1 MGGEVDQK
9 TQVNDAVVGA
19 DHGLHTGQ
27 GRSARLRDRLA
38 LGLMLLSALG
48 ALYGFV
54 SSVGTVTGASLA
66 TQQVEAWRMIGFL
79 MFSGVFVL
87 LGLWPRRYP
96 YLWELTIA
104 NKVALTLVQLILIS
118 RATNA
123 MADGVVDAVVSVFL
137 ILAYILSRGY
147 ESWRRAR

>member
-9 TQVNDAVVGA
+9 AQVNDAVVGA
-19 DHGLHTGQ
+19 DRGLHTGQ

-54 SSVGTVTGASLA
+54 SSVGMVTGASLA
-66 TQQVEAWRMIGFL
+66 MQQVEAWRMIGFL

-96 YLWELTIA
+96 YLWELIIA

-123 MADGVVDAVVSVFL
+123 MTDGVVDAAVSVFL

-147 ESWRRAR
+147 KSWRRVR